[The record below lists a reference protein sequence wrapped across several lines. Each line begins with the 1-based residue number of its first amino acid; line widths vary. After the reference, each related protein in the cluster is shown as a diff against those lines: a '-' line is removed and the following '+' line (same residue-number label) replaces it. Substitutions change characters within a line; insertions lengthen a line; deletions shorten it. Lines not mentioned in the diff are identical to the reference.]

1 MTNYEVLLSRT
12 ARRQMAD
19 LPPEIQERVK
29 EKLKELKN
37 SPYKAGPKM
46 DIKKLKGPK
55 RFYYRI
61 RIGDHRT
68 IYVIDGNRVLV
79 AKILPRDKAY
89 DWID

>member
-1 MTNYEVLLSRT
+1 
-12 ARRQMAD
+12 MAD

-29 EKLKELKN
+29 EKLKELKI

-55 RFYYRI
+55 RFYYRL
-61 RIGDHRT
+61 RIDDHRA

>member
-1 MTNYEVLLSRT
+1 LTNYEVLLSRT
-12 ARRQMAD
+12 ARRHMAD

-29 EKLKELKN
+29 EKLRELKN

-61 RIGDHRT
+61 RIGDLRA
-68 IYVIDGNRVLV
+68 IYVIDGNRVLI